1 MSGTLKTEAQIGKMR
16 QAGLLVWQAHQEA
29 AKLIQPGV
37 TTREIDAAVEKTIVE
52 NGGVPLFK
60 GVPGRVP
67 FPAAT
72 CISINSEVVHGIPGS
87 RKLEEGEIVSI
98 DIGVRLDGWCGDA
111 ATTYPVGAVGPEL
124 RKLLEINE
132 GALRLAIREMRPKI
146 RWSQVARAMERYV
159 QKAGFHVI
167 EELLGHGI
175 GTELWEKPQVPN
187 LPSGKTSDFKLRP
200 GMVLAVEPMIAI
212 GTPDVKIMPDHWTY
226 ETTDGTAAAHFEH
239 TIAITEDGLR
249 ILTASPEG
257 TGWGI

>member
-1 MSGTLKTEAQIGKMR
+1 MSGTLKTPSQIEKMR
-16 QAGLLVWQAHQEA
+16 QAGLLVWEAHQEA
-29 AKLIQPGV
+29 AKLIAPGIS
-37 TTREIDAAVEKTIVE
+37 TREIDAVVDRTIVSH
-52 NGGVPLFK
+52 GGKPLFK

-72 CISINSEVVHGIPGS
+72 CISINAEVVHGIPGP
-87 RKLEEGEIVSI
+87 RQLKEGDIVSI

-111 ATTYPVGAVGPEL
+111 ATTYPVGEVSAEKK
-124 RKLLEINE
+124 KLLEINE
-132 GALRLAIREMRPKI
+132 GALRLAIKEMRPKI
-146 RWSQVARAMERYV
+146 RWSQVARSMERYV
-159 QKAGFHVI
+159 QKAGFHVV

-226 ETTDGTAAAHFEH
+226 ETTDGSAAAHFEH
-239 TIAITEDGLR
+239 TIALTEDGVR

-257 TGWGI
+257 KGWGL